1 MYVCYW
7 LVYYDIN
14 LQYPMYHCII
24 PMLLL
29 LDNSDSPS
37 IVEQSQQGCDSICH
51 PLLTIIPGSMMY
63 PMPYACQLASSN
75 VGISCS
81 VLLSL
86 VSMYPY
92 IPMFCPSQPFYQLGL
107 CSSFYLRCF
116 IFTPWDSLSDYVHPG
131 IACLAFWA
139 SNWAHAFWVWFVIGY
154 LC

>member
-1 MYVCYW
+1 
-7 LVYYDIN
+7 
-14 LQYPMYHCII
+14 
-24 PMLLL
+24 MLLL

-86 VSMYPY
+86 VSVYPY
-92 IPMFCPSQPFYQLGL
+92 IPMFLPITTFLSTGALQLLLFKVFSL
-107 CSSFYLRCF
+107 CTL
-116 IFTPWDSLSDYVHPG
+116 G
-131 IACLAFWA
+131 
-139 SNWAHAFWVWFVIGY
+139 
-154 LC
+154 